1 LAVGHSQREKAAS
14 RQRILEI
21 ASARLRESG
30 AERPAIGE
38 LMKAANLTHGG
49 FYRHFES
56 REALVD
62 EAIEGALA
70 DGAARLAAAV
80 AMGREQGDPFAAMVD
95 AYLSEEHRDRPADSC
110 AVATLAA
117 DVARGSDRSRAAYT
131 LQVTEYLRQFEELR
145 VEADRGK
152 RRRTPEDEAQVAKRR
167 RQALLDLSALVGA
180 LLISRAVDSTDL
192 SEELIEEVAAALKE
206 RDPRR

>member
-1 LAVGHSQREKAAS
+1 MGHSQQDKAAS
-14 RQRILEI
+14 RRRILET

-62 EAIEGALA
+62 EAIEEALA

-80 AMGREQGDPFAAMVD
+80 AAGRELGDPFAAMVD
-95 AYLSEEHRDRPADSC
+95 AYLSEEHRDRPASSC

-131 LQVTEYLRQFEELR
+131 QQVSEYLRQFEELR
-145 VEADRGK
+145 TESDRRK
-152 RRRTPEDEAQVAKRR
+152 RRRAPADEEHAAKRR

-180 LLISRAVDSTDL
+180 LLIARAVDSTDL

-206 RDPRR
+206 RDSRR